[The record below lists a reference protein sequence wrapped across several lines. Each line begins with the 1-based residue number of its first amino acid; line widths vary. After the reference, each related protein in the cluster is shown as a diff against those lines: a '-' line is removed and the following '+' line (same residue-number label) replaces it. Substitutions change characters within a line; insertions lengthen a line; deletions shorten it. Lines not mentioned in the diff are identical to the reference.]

1 VIGIVLLAL
10 LAIPTLPRTGD
21 PLGYTDDLRTGRR
34 YARDHSAVRWI
45 LVSLAVVFLLVVPPS
60 YLTPLMIVRTFGPMA
75 DVVSVEALLMAG
87 GLLTVVVGVVI
98 RSAAPAFE
106 GAQSP
111 S

>member
-1 VIGIVLLAL
+1 
-10 LAIPTLPRTGD
+10 
-21 PLGYTDDLRTGRR
+21 
-34 YARDHSAVRWI
+34 
-45 LVSLAVVFLLVVPPS
+45 
-60 YLTPLMIVRTFGPMA
+60 MA

-106 GAQSP
+106 GAESP